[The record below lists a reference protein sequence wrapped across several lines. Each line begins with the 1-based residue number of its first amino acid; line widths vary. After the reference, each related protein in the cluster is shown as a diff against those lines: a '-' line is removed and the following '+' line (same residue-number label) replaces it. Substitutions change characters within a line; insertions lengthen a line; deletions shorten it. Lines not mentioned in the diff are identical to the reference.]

1 MAKNQTNKK
10 PIYKKWWFWLI
21 VVVILIGAGANM
33 GGSSDQA
40 KESDKTTEAKSSTQK
55 DTSVKKQETEKKK
68 EKLPYPTTAKEVTL
82 GAGTFIIGEDIEPG
96 RYVIHTD
103 EPSGNINSG
112 LNINEILGTDT
123 SFAVN
128 DIVATLEKDQ
138 ELQIQNLN
146 AVTFTPKDAPEIA
159 SEPTETTFNS
169 GLYYVGIDIPAG
181 KYNVHTEDTSG
192 NFTIGLKVNEIL
204 GTDTE
209 LAVNDVQVSLKDGD
223 KIQLSGLTQTTFS
236 PK

>member
-1 MAKNQTNKK
+1 MAKNPTNKK

-21 VVVILIGAGANM
+21 VVVILIGAAANM
-33 GGSSDQA
+33 GGDSDQA
-40 KESDKTTEAKSSTQK
+40 KETDKAAETKSSTK
-55 DTSVKKQETEKKK
+55 DDSSAKKQQTEKKK

-82 GAGTFIIGEDIEPG
+82 GAGTFIVGEDIEPG

-103 EPSGNINSG
+103 EASGNITSG
-112 LNINEILGTDT
+112 INLNEILGTDT

-128 DIVATLEKDQ
+128 DIVTTLEKDQ

-146 AVTFTPKDAPEIA
+146 AVTFTPKEAPEIA

-169 GLYYVGIDIPAG
+169 GLYYVGVDIPAG
-181 KYNVHTEDTSG
+181 KYNVHTDDTSG
-192 NFTIGLKVNEIL
+192 NLTIGLKVNEIL
-204 GTDTE
+204 GTDPA

-223 KIQLSGLTQTTFS
+223 KIQLSGLSQTTFS